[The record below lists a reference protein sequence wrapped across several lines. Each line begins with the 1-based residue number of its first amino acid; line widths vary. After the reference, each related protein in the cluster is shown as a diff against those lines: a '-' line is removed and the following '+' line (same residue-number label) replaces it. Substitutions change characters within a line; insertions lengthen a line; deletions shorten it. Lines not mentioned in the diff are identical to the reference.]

1 MVYYSNEKRYKRD
14 VGTGWDNRWGC
25 NGCTRGN
32 LRIGYAVELMK
43 DDYRDINFCI
53 WLAIAWVVI
62 TLATGIYI
70 ESL

>member
-1 MVYYSNEKRYKRD
+1 
-14 VGTGWDNRWGC
+14 
-25 NGCTRGN
+25 
-32 LRIGYAVELMK
+32 MK

-70 ESL
+70 ESI